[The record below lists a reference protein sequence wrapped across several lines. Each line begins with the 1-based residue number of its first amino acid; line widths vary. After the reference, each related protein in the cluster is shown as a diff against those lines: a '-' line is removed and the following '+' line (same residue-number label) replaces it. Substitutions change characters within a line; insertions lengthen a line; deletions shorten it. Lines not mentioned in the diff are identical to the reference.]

1 MFLGSTFAGCPETS
15 YGSAEAEGTI
25 TSLTL
30 KSMVLDEIYAT
41 KQVLV
46 KFDWDIPTDWNFDTH
61 LHALYKND
69 VYAGNVSYSESV
81 VQKVKIKKRFKGDF
95 TWKTIY
101 EKEIHTNEDFAIEI
115 WDYLEPSHRDIEYAY
130 VAVIANADMDTIS
143 TEVYSEFDSYF
154 IVGQDE
160 IYPAII
166 DAETVPQLNRESK
179 TIVSPGSKYPYVVT
193 NGISKYYSGT
203 FTATF
208 IELKECD
215 FDVDNGWTYRN
226 KIDEFLTD
234 GRAKIIKTYEGDM
247 WMVNIVGSIP
257 RTVNDHY
264 QNVSQQF
271 DWVECGDPTKIGD
284 LYDNGFIDTDIDR
297 E

>member
-30 KSMVLDEIYAT
+30 KNMVLDEIYST

-46 KFDWDIPTDWNFDTH
+46 NFNWEIPTDWNFDTH

-143 TEVYSEFDSYF
+143 TEVHSEFDSYF

-160 IYPAII
+160 IYPAILDTSI
-166 DAETVPQLNRESK
+166 SVQLNRESK
-179 TIVSPGSKYPYVVT
+179 TITSPGSKYPYVIT

-203 FTATF
+203 LTATF

-215 FDVDNGWTYRN
+215 FDVINGWDYRN
-226 KIDEFLTD
+226 KVDEFLTD
-234 GRAKIIKTYEGDM
+234 GRAKILKTFEGDM
-247 WMVNIVGSIP
+247 WMIDVLGNIP
-257 RTVNDHY
+257 RNTNNHY
-264 QNVSQQF
+264 QNVSHQIE
-271 DWVECGDPTKIGD
+271 WVECGDPTKISD
-284 LYDNGFIDTDIDR
+284 LYDNGFIQTDIDR